1 MISKIHTYLSSLRS
15 KTFVTSLLL
24 IVFLGITTIIV
35 GSAQTGN
42 TSIPPQRLVGYAWSE
57 NIGWISFND
66 GSKPVTVDAQGN
78 LDGFAWSE
86 NIGWVKFGNWS
97 SVPDSTRGTNS
108 RLSGSALSGW
118 ARAVAGMDPAAY
130 AQVLSEAATTNIGGS
145 SATSEKWFAH
155 APQGY
160 ENSGIYL
167 SRLPAASYEY
177 EGEKFLVYEVERI
190 YTGTLANFKNNPE
203 EAIRTSKVLP
213 IGNARDKRYIFNIAQ
228 LEAETPAVRKSEIIN
243 LKGSFHSRFACAS
256 NVVNATD
263 CHRNNSGSYFPTIGY
278 TEGGPIYVARSDS
291 GGGAT
296 MGPGTII
303 GTYTLRNSVSANPLR
318 TGTVTTIT
326 GDNRG
331 GWDGWISLQGV
342 TLSGSVSGNPPAQKF
357 TGYAWGSDVVGWVE
371 FDKVSLTSNLNS
383 CTGPYGTVIADG
395 QSFTYFGAQA
405 DDGSCQSE

>member
-1 MISKIHTYLSSLRS
+1 MTSKITKYI
-15 KTFVTSLLL
+15 KNFGIFAVTAVVL
-24 IVFLGITTIIV
+24 IVGTALSTRSGE
-35 GSAQTGN
+35 AQTGN

-118 ARAVAGMDPAAY
+118 ARAVAGM
-130 AQVLSEAATTNIGGS
+130 TN
-145 SATSEKWFAH
+145 
-155 APQGY
+155 
-160 ENSGIYL
+160 
-167 SRLPAASYEY
+167 
-177 EGEKFLVYEVERI
+177 
-190 YTGTLANFKNNPE
+190 
-203 EAIRTSKVLP
+203 
-213 IGNARDKRYIFNIAQ
+213 
-228 LEAETPAVRKSEIIN
+228 SEIAAISPDLN
-243 LKGSFHSRFACAS
+243 
-256 NVVNATD
+256 T
-263 CHRNNSGSYFPTIGY
+263 
-278 TEGGPIYVARSDS
+278 GG
-291 GGGAT
+291 
-296 MGPGTII
+296 
-303 GTYTLRNSVSANPLR
+303 LSAA
-318 TGTVTTIT
+318 
-326 GDNRG
+326 DNRG

-405 DDGSCQSE
+405 DDGSCQSEERSCVNGVLSGSFTEISCGDDTGVKKELVCTRAGKVLKEGETIDLYSRSSVKAGTSCAPFKDKLTCKAGKFIGSDGMQNTDHVFLGCRPLPAYLER